1 LAKEWARLKIVF
13 PEASMSVQ
21 EKFEERQI
29 DLRLPDGLILF
40 FIKTVFV
47 ALVIA
52 VVAIITTNIII
63 SRVEESTRRS
73 LADLSHVGG
82 AQFWVALESQI
93 DRAAD
98 PSSDVSPEQR
108 ERLLRD
114 LRIIAVRWRP
124 FFDALR
130 GDEDAQH
137 AGTKQP

>member
-1 LAKEWARLKIVF
+1 
-13 PEASMSVQ
+13 MSIQ
-21 EKFEERQI
+21 EKIEERQI

-52 VVAIITTNIII
+52 VAVIITTNMIV

-73 LADLSHVGG
+73 LSNLSHIGG